1 MVFSSILFLFRFFPI
16 AMLVYYIAPR
26 RYKNL
31 VLLVESLVFYSWG
44 EVRYFPIMIASILV
58 DFIASNGI
66 EKHRQSKGACRAFLT
81 LSVVFNL
88 GMLGFFKYTNFLL
101 LNLGA
106 VTGLSFPALSLT
118 LPLGISFYT
127 FQTMSYTIDV
137 YRGKVPAERNIVD
150 FGAFVV
156 LFPQLIAGPIVR
168 YTDVNRELKSRVITL
183 DGVQEGIDIF
193 IRGLGRKVLI
203 ANNIGAL
210 WTEVSAMNFEVI
222 STPLAWLGILAYTF
236 QIYFDFSGYSQ
247 MAIGL
252 GRMLGFRFPRN
263 FDDPYIAKSVTEFWR
278 RWHMTLGS
286 WFREY
291 LYIPLG
297 GNRCSFPRQVFN
309 LFVVWAATGLWH
321 GASWNFVLWGLYFFV
336 FLVLE
341 KAFLRPRLEKTRVLG
356 HLYLLFLVVVSWAIF
371 AITDFAALGRFLAA
385 MFSFRPG
392 TEWLYYLRNYGVTFL
407 LAGFLSTPL
416 LARWEARW
424 GERGRMAKNLVLG
437 VVLIASIAYL
447 EDATYNPFLYFRF

>member
-66 EKHRQSKGACRAFLT
+66 ERHRQSKGACRAFLT

-106 VTGLSFPALSLT
+106 LTGLSFPPLSLT

-416 LARWEARW
+416 LAKWEARW
-424 GERGRMAKNLVLG
+424 GERGGMAKNLALG